1 MGTSVDSGALPFPR
15 RSQRYHS
22 RKKVVESEQR
32 KGEKD
37 RALLRSTMLRSTMPT
52 RYHQRISQANESSR
66 RTVRSIIDDDEE
78 VTEVEEGEESETE
91 PSANADEGGGP
102 ANAED
107 FSLSER

>member
-1 MGTSVDSGALPFPR
+1 M
-15 RSQRYHS
+15 
-22 RKKVVESEQR
+22 VESEQR

-37 RALLRSTMLRSTMPT
+37 QAMLLRSTMPT
-52 RYHQRISQANESSR
+52 RYQRISQANESSR